1 MDDILVDTWVYT
13 VEEVSELA
21 TRYLG
26 AWGVIRLGYSFRLNK
41 RMRLQFQF
49 PFLWSDQPLPL
60 FGSFANLYSR
70 KFAETALQI
79 YGYQN
84 GKITKF
90 PDTRK
95 PYQVDVGLI
104 TGTLQDAG
112 LQQAIVFP
120 QMFTVDVLEWLT
132 QTNLRSPLGLSADDE
147 IAFGNVDGLN
157 VLSRL
162 ATVYNGSEFRV
173 KNATQCLTC
182 EQRMSLSWRRA
193 YLRMCTA
200 PFGRCN
206 QICHAT
212 SCWRLPFATSVVGDA
227 TWCPGCSIFTQDIT
241 ISSLKYQKCLG
252 WSWINDY
259 SLSAAHSFTSDGT
272 RESTSGCRDRDASAS
287 ESSSA
292 KDRDVWSLWS
302 NSPRPQSLRNSSRS
316 LSVVSDDGTLLVS
329 ASFSFCTDSATAVYS
344 CASRPS
350 AWRKAVRE
358 LNISDSMS
366 DTSFEIERE
375 AAFFL
380 SISSSNRLTWCCL
393 ALQMSMCVS

>member
-1 MDDILVDTWVYT
+1 MDDDVDDILVDTWVYT

-162 ATVYNGSEFRV
+162 ATVYNGMSHLRATNVAVLASRVFADVYRSFREMQPDLPRDELL
-173 KNATQCLTC
+173 ALTF
-182 EQRMSLSWRRA
+182 RYIGRWRR
-193 YLRMCTA
+193 
-200 PFGRCN
+200 
-206 QICHAT
+206 
-212 SCWRLPFATSVVGDA
+212 D
-227 TWCPGCSIFTQDIT
+227 
-241 ISSLKYQKCLG
+241 
-252 WSWINDY
+252 
-259 SLSAAHSFTSDGT
+259 
-272 RESTSGCRDRDASAS
+272 
-287 ESSSA
+287 
-292 KDRDVWSLWS
+292 
-302 NSPRPQSLRNSSRS
+302 
-316 LSVVSDDGTLLVS
+316 VVSRVFNIHSGYYDLELEVPEMLGLVV
-329 ASFSFCTDSATAVYS
+329 D
-344 CASRPS
+344 
-350 AWRKAVRE
+350 
-358 LNISDSMS
+358 
-366 DTSFEIERE
+366 
-375 AAFFL
+375 
-380 SISSSNRLTWCCL
+380 
-393 ALQMSMCVS
+393 